1 MAAYGDVLDA
11 AVGNLVNLYIYG
23 LWGPRC
29 VINAHLGPRVDLV
42 PTPAPFRCLSCF
54 FLHLHLHLGLAD
66 AFIQSDL
73 QLSLKI
79 ANLTLVFHY
88 IN

>member
-1 MAAYGDVLDA
+1 MIV
-11 AVGNLVNLYIYG
+11 
-23 LWGPRC
+23 
-29 VINAHLGPRVDLV
+29 HLGPRVDLV
-42 PTPAPFRCLSCF
+42 PTPAPFRCLSFF
-54 FLHLHLHLGLAD
+54 FLHLHLHLGHLAD

-79 ANLTLVFHY
+79 ANLTLVWHY